1 MMGVLALVVR
11 TLGLP
16 VCIVIGLLA
25 YYEGV
30 PFLRDIP
37 FADRIPVVRE
47 LITGRVATEKAKAAS
62 AAREGFVALSE
73 KTALEAQL
81 AEEKR
86 LRLLASQLYDEA
98 RKRATAAAVAKKV
111 ANENLNKTIHGDD
124 SSDGAVWTDSDIEWL
139 HNH

>member
-1 MMGVLALVVR
+1 MGVLALILR

-16 VCIVIGLLA
+16 VCIIIALLG

-81 AEEKR
+81 AKER
-86 LRLLASQLYDEA
+86 RDNLLASQLYDEA
-98 RKRATAAAVAKKV
+98 IKRAAAAQQAKKV
-111 ANENLNKTIHGDD
+111 ADEKLAKIILEDTGA
-124 SSDGAVWTDSDIEWL
+124 DGAVWSADDLQWL
-139 HNH
+139 RNH